1 MSDGNE
7 MIKVAWAEDEFKA
20 QLIQGLLEDRGIP
33 SVQQQ
38 LGIGGRQVGLG
49 WPNPGGGDR
58 NILVPA
64 DRAEEAQALLAET
77 FAEERG
83 SEGGQD

>member
-1 MSDGNE
+1 VDE
-7 MIKVAWAEDEFKA
+7 LIKVAWAEDEFKA
-20 QLIQGLLEDRGIP
+20 ELIQGLLEDRGIP

-38 LGIGGRQVGLG
+38 LGASGRQVGLG

-64 DRAEEAQALLAET
+64 DRAEEARTLLAET
-77 FAEERG
+77 FVEDEG
-83 SEGGQD
+83 SEGQQG

>member
-1 MSDGNE
+1 MNDAKLV
-7 MIKVAWAEDEFKA
+7 KVAWAEDEFKA

-33 SVQQQ
+33 SVQHQ
-38 LGIGGRQVGLG
+38 LGLSGRQLGSG

-64 DRAEEAQALLAET
+64 ERADEARALVDET
-77 FAEERG
+77 FSEEPG
-83 SEGGQD
+83 PEDG

>member
-1 MSDGNE
+1 MSDAE
-7 MIKVAWAEDEFKA
+7 LTKVAWAEDEFKA
-20 QLIQGLLEDRGIP
+20 ELLQGLLENRGIP

-64 DRAEEAQALLAET
+64 DRAEEARTLLAET
-77 FAEERG
+77 FAEGEG
-83 SEGGQD
+83 SEGGSG